1 MQCCITAHLDRTYGK
16 RCGVWL
22 ADTIALRFKR
32 LIRSAYV
39 EDVRWPSDWYR
50 VVRGGKKA
58 LPCSGLQAGEMRA
71 LFQILPLVLPGIL
84 GERGESTGRWTASAA
99 QADYLTSFFVS
110 VQRHYYELRRYNR
123 PAGGHTDRTIQ
134 TLEHGACRIQDM
146 LQTHFAEDQKSE
158 FKLPK
163 THAGYGPHVGNLIR
177 LFGSPRRFMTEFGEG
192 SVKTGNAAYQGSAVD
207 SYTIAF
213 GLRNVTRP
221 EIALRE
227 ATRVLR
233 RGGRLLVLE
242 FSQVEVEPLR
252 SLYDTYSFSAIPA
265 IGKLVVRRPA
275 TLRGVVSCS
284 RLRTALL
291 YAPARR
297 ATPPPTST
305 WWRASDS
312 FRPKRSWQI

>member
-1 MQCCITAHLDRTYGK
+1 MHLFASALLCRA
-16 RCGVWL
+16 RCASGVL
-22 ADTIALRFKR
+22 SRACR
-32 LIRSAYV
+32 
-39 EDVRWPSDWYR
+39 
-50 VVRGGKKA
+50 RGGDLSWLEADAEA
-58 LPCSGLQAGEMRA
+58 LP
-71 LFQILPLVLPGIL
+71 V
-84 GERGESTGRWTASAA
+84 
-99 QADYLTSFFVS
+99 AD
-110 VQRHYYELRRYNR
+110 
-123 PAGGHTDRTIQ
+123 
-134 TLEHGACRIQDM
+134 
-146 LQTHFAEDQKSE
+146 
-158 FKLPK
+158 
-163 THAGYGPHVGNLIR
+163 
-177 LFGSPRRFMTEFGEG
+177 
-192 SVKTGNAAYQGSAVD
+192 SAVD

-312 FRPKRSWQI
+312 FRPKRSWRI